1 MLVIITNILFYIL
14 CSIFA
19 YKYVTNRLLHSVN
32 PNYPVMRFDDEADAR
47 RVFLLGRVL
56 GPVDSKLLA
65 SPDEVRDYLLS
76 FDRGN

>member
-32 PNYPVMRFDDEADAR
+32 PNYPVMRFDSDQ
-47 RVFLLGRVL
+47 RVFLIGRVL
-56 GPVDSKLLA
+56 RPIKKDEIA
-65 SPDEVRDYLLS
+65 SV
-76 FDRGN
+76 